1 MRGLVAVG
9 LVLVL
14 GLSGCVRP
22 LTRDAE
28 PDRESARAPPT
39 LFGAAA
45 LWLNG
50 TGHVSGIPAQVAA
63 VVEPD
68 EPHNCFT
75 VRATK
80 EDAASYL
87 GGILVELEWTPSS
100 SMTGQLNVTVT
111 GPPNAPASWSLQGP
125 SPLRLSVEAG
135 DLKPIRTPFTVEL
148 RAPAGGVPVP
158 EQPVAFHVGIGV
170 LESDLG
176 SLAWD
181 PCGSIAPGS

>member
-14 GLSGCVRP
+14 GVSGCVRP

-50 TGHVSGIPAQVAA
+50 SAHVSGIPAQVAA
-63 VVEPD
+63 LVEPD
-68 EPHNCFT
+68 EPHNCFI
-75 VRATK
+75 VRSTK

-87 GGILVELEWTPSS
+87 GGIQVELEWAAASAS
-100 SMTGQLNVTVT
+100 TGQLNVTVT
-111 GPPNAPASWSLQGP
+111 GPVTSPASWSAEGP
-125 SPLRLSVEAG
+125 SPFRLSAEAG

-148 RAPAGGVPVP
+148 R
-158 EQPVAFHVGIGV
+158 
-170 LESDLG
+170 
-176 SLAWD
+176 
-181 PCGSIAPGS
+181 